1 MNISLPYIF
10 LLSLSLAMDAFAVSI
25 SAGISGKRSN
35 LKESVRI
42 AFFFG
47 LFQAVMPLIGFYLAR
62 SFYDIICSVD
72 HWIAFFLLAF
82 IGGKMI
88 LEAIKKGDTCEVFP
102 ERISTKRLLVLAVA
116 TSIDA
121 LAAGVSLSILC
132 TDIFIPVTSIG
143 IITFL
148 LSFLGVYF
156 GKKLGCKF
164 GSRAEI
170 IGGIVLI
177 LIGLKVLISDL
188 F

>member
-1 MNISLPYIF
+1 
-10 LLSLSLAMDAFAVSI
+10 MDAFAVSI

-35 LKESVRI
+35 FKQSVRI

-47 LFQAVMPLIGFYLAR
+47 LFQALMPLIGFYLAS
-62 SFYDIICSVD
+62 SFYGLICAVD

-88 LEAIKKGDTCEVFP
+88 FEAIKKGDTCDNFP
-102 ERISTKRLLVLAVA
+102 EKISTPRLLFLAVA

-121 LAAGVSLSILC
+121 LAAGVSLSIIC
-132 TDIFIPVTSIG
+132 SDIFIPVTSIG

-164 GSRAEI
+164 GNRAEI
-170 IGGIVLI
+170 AGGIVLV
-177 LIGLKVLISDL
+177 LIGLKILISDI